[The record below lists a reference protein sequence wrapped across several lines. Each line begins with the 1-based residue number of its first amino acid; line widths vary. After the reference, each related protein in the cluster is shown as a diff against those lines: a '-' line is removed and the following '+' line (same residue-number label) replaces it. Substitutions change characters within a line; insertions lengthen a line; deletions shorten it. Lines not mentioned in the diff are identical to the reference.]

1 MMIKS
6 YKALLLD
13 KYLDLILQ
21 MILDLASLI
30 FVAAFLMQLS
40 LYENCYSF
48 CYIRPLIF
56 ILF

>member
-1 MMIKS
+1 MIIKS

-40 LYENCYSF
+40 LYEIVIDFVISVH
-48 CYIRPLIF
+48 
-56 ILF
+56 